1 MNEKLTIPIAIE
13 VDPKDGSCGVVFPDF
28 PGCIS
33 AGKSLDHAMTMAR
46 EAILLHL
53 EGMFED
59 GEPVPKLK
67 PIASRRKEKAY
78 RGWVWAAIEV
88 DLAEVSQVQ
97 RVNISLPASMLRAID
112 RHAEATGDT
121 RSGLL
126 LKAAAKI
133 VQAKR
138 SA

>member
-1 MNEKLTIPIAIE
+1 MSSTIQFPIAIKI
-13 VDPKDGSCGVVFPDF
+13 DPKDGSCGVVVPDL
-28 PGCIS
+28 PGCFS
-33 AGKSLDHAMTMAR
+33 AGKSIDDAIAKSH

-53 EGMFED
+53 EGMLED
-59 GEPVPKLK
+59 GTPVPKPK
-67 PIASRRKEKAY
+67 PIALRQRGRAF
-78 RGWVWAAIEV
+78 RGWVWAVIAV
-88 DLAEVSQVQ
+88 DLADVSQVQ

-112 RHAEATGDT
+112 RHAEDTGDT

-133 VQAKR
+133 LHAKR